1 MEGGYLII
9 YKSNKKKSNF
19 QSKSSGNCSF
29 KAFFMIIIGT
39 KTELGQLL
47 DKYRENG
54 KTIGFVPTMGALHA
68 GHISLIEQSIKS
80 TDITVCSVFVNPTQF
95 NDTNDLARYPRM
107 PEKDAL
113 MLEKASCNVLFLPEV
128 AEIYPEKDNR
138 VFDFGNLDKVLE
150 GAKRPGHFN
159 GVAQVVSILFDIVK
173 PDKAFFGNKDYQQVM
188 VIKELTKQLKLNI
201 EVIGC
206 PTLRESDGLAM
217 SSRNMLLNAEERKA
231 AGLIPTLMQEA
242 KKLKSEGK
250 SIAEIKQFVNEKLGS
265 NPLYKLDYFEIC
277 NASTLEPLS
286 SLNNTHKSISLI
298 ACFVGKIR
306 LIDNLALE

>member
-1 MEGGYLII
+1 
-9 YKSNKKKSNF
+9 
-19 QSKSSGNCSF
+19 
-29 KAFFMIIIGT
+29 MIIVGT
-39 KTELGQLL
+39 KTELGKIL

-95 NDTNDLARYPRM
+95 NDTADLARYPRM
-107 PEKDAL
+107 PEKDAQ
-113 MLEKASCNVLFLPEV
+113 MLEKAHCNVLFLPEV

-138 VFDFGNLDKVLE
+138 VFDFGNLDRVLE
-150 GAKRPGHFN
+150 GSKRPGHFN

-188 VIKELTKQLKLNI
+188 VIKALTKQLKLNI

-250 SIAEIKQFVNEKLGS
+250 SIPEIKQFVNEKLSS